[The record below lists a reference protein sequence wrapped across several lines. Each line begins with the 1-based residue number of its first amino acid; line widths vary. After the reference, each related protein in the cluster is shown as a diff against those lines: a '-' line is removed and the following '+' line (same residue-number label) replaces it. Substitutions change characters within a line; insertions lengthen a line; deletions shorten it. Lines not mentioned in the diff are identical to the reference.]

1 MEFVHVKYNIPL
13 PHRDP
18 PPDADAP
25 MTSPGSPEPADN
37 ADTNASGPP
46 KTRVP
51 RVPYK
56 PLVQPPFR
64 ASVLGAERAARSV
77 SPTSR
82 RSVRDPSAEDKDYR
96 REVLAEHVP
105 TDASDAWLVRETHL
119 LSQFIR
125 IFPPLP
131 SAVDASNDDDEVAEA
146 APTSSSSSL
155 AEPTSTPSTGRTA
168 ERVSVGK
175 RKHDGVATPSTA
187 PKTSAGEGQNDDDRS
202 QPNSAR
208 RSVNGDDKVEKKPAA
223 SYEDIIAQVNYTDI
237 SL

>member
-18 PPDADAP
+18 PPDADTPLA
-25 MTSPGSPEPADN
+25 SPGSPEPADN
-37 ADTNASGPP
+37 AETNASAPP

-82 RSVRDPSAEDKDYR
+82 RSVRDQGGEDKDYR

-125 IFPPLP
+125 IFPPLS
-131 SAVDASNDDDEVAEA
+131 SAADASNEDDEVAEA
-146 APTSSSSSL
+146 APTSLLSL
-155 AEPTSTPSTGRTA
+155 AEPSTPSSGRTA
-168 ERVSVGK
+168 ERVSIGK
-175 RKHDGVATPSTA
+175 RKHDGVATPKA
-187 PKTSAGEGQNDDDRS
+187 SADEGQNDDERS

-208 RSVNGDDKVEKKPAA
+208 RSVNGDEKVEKKPAA

-237 SL
+237 PH

>member
-25 MTSPGSPEPADN
+25 MTSPGGPEPADC
-37 ADTNASGPP
+37 ADTSAPGPP

-82 RSVRDPSAEDKDYR
+82 RSVRDPNGEDKDYR

-146 APTSSSSSL
+146 APTSSS

-168 ERVSVGK
+168 ERVSIEK
-175 RKHDGVATPSTA
+175 RKHDGVANPTTA
-187 PKTSAGEGQNDDDRS
+187 PKTSDESQNDDDRS

-237 SL
+237 PH